1 MTKKMTA
8 LAVCIF
14 AFFLTSPIAYGQDYP
29 TRPIR
34 IIVPFAAGGG
44 VDVVARVIARHL
56 SEKFGQNVIVDNR
69 PGASGNIGAGVV
81 MGSAADGYT
90 FMISAS
96 TFVVNPIV
104 AAAPPSFDPLKDF
117 SHVALIAKGPLL
129 FIVNP
134 NVASSVQEF
143 VAKAKAEPSKYN
155 FATGGFGSAGHMAAE
170 SFKIKAGLNIPVVL
184 YRGTGPA
191 FNDLM
196 GGTISGILDP
206 LVTSLPLAHGGR
218 ARALA
223 ISDSKRSFLTP
234 EIPTFSEVSY
244 KDFQFYTWYG
254 LWGPANI
261 SPDVIAK
268 IVAAVQEI
276 GRSPEV
282 DKWFKSQGLELAATS
297 GAAFLDFERNE
308 QLKYQEIMRA
318 GNIARQ

>member
-14 AFFLTSPIAYGQDYP
+14 AFFLISPIAYGQDYP

-223 ISDSKRSFLTP
+223 ISDSKRSPLTP

-276 GRSPEV
+276 GRSPEA
-282 DKWFKSQGLELAATS
+282 DKWFKSQGLELAGTS